1 VVGSQGVR
9 SPLSNK
15 KYMDDTNNNLPK
27 LLNVGDL
34 ITYNNAAVEEEH
46 TQLVDYTINLFMQ
59 VVRDNPEVIDY
70 ASFQIENVLK
80 ELAEIKR
87 FS

>member
-1 VVGSQGVR
+1 
-9 SPLSNK
+9 
-15 KYMDDTNNNLPK
+15 MDDTNNNLPK

-46 TQLVDYTINLFMQ
+46 NQLVDYTLNLFMQ